1 MTDFH
6 TLRGGFPR
14 TLVSMLPVFALLLI
28 AGCSPS
34 VQDQVVATVG
44 QEKISLGDY
53 EKFFTKSN
61 GTREAGAAASQEERE
76 KFLSL
81 VIKYKLK
88 LADAYRSG
96 VQNSPEVK
104 GELAQYR
111 GSLASSYLTEREVT
125 APGARR
131 LYDRRQE
138 EIRASHILIEL
149 TQNASSADSLAAY
162 TRAKEI
168 IQEAKAGKDF
178 GQLAVSF
185 SKDPSAQENKG
196 DLYYFTGGQMVG
208 PFEDAAYAMKPGEIT
223 SVPVRSQFGLHVI
236 KVVDRRP
243 TRGEIRA
250 SHLMIRFPNAQPTP
264 EDTAA
269 SYKRIKAFQDSLASG
284 KRFDSLAMKYSEDP
298 GSAEKGGDLGFFP
311 RRRWPR
317 PFDDSAFVLKVG
329 QVSQV
334 VRTAW
339 GYHLIHCTEERPM
352 KSYDELKPE
361 IQQTYQQSRFNDDYA
376 AFVAKMKREVGYRRN
391 DSLLVALLAACDS
404 TKTVRDSAG
413 TAGVPGQI
421 LAGALMTFTGGS
433 VSVDSVL
440 SSMRARPDLNSTAL
454 LLRPFSESVEK
465 VAEAFAYSAKA
476 ESLNRS
482 NPEFATIL
490 RDYNDGI
497 LLYEVE
503 QDRVWK
509 RIVTSDSLLR
519 IHHQATREKYT
530 FPERLNLLVATCPVE
545 ADAQWVYDQMKAG
558 TPAIEVYRA
567 DSARAGRPIRFT
579 AKFAKRS
586 VQLSRSSR
594 TSIAQAAAELRMDS
608 TLRIVVTAWPDT
620 NTQKA
625 GNLKLAQQRLQAVRA
640 ELVKKL
646 KISDRRVSVS
656 TMPQGPPPAI
666 DSLVKVMAESNNTV
680 NVDIVGRRARM
691 PGPPLSYLLAR
702 DADERAKR
710 ADTLRIGDLTPPF
723 PYKGFYCV
731 VQLSGREEPRQKTF
745 EEAAPEVS
753 SSFQDYEA
761 KRLESVWIDGLKKE
775 FPVTEHKELLQQA
788 FAPTR

>member
-1 MTDFH
+1 MSDFRL
-6 TLRGGFPR
+6 LRGVSPR
-14 TLVSMLPVFALLLI
+14 TLLSLLPAFALLLA

-44 QEKISLGDY
+44 QEKITLGDY

-81 VIKYKLK
+81 VVKYKLK
-88 LADAYRSG
+88 LADAYRRG

-104 GELAQYR
+104 SELAQYR
-111 GSLASSYLTEREVT
+111 GSLASSYLTEREIT
-125 APGARR
+125 APGVRR
-131 LYDRRQE
+131 LYDRRKE

-149 TQNASSADSLAAY
+149 AQNASSADSLAAY
-162 TRAKEI
+162 TRAREI

-178 GQLAVSF
+178 GTLAVSF

-208 PFEDAAYAMKPGEIT
+208 PFEDAAYSMKPGEIS
-223 SVPVRSQFGLHVI
+223 SVPVRTQFGLHVI

-243 TRGEIRA
+243 SRGEIRA

-269 SYKRIKAFQDSLASG
+269 TYKRIKAFQDSLASG
-284 KRFDSLAMKYSEDP
+284 KLFDSLARKYSEDP

-329 QVSQV
+329 QVSQI

-339 GYHLIHCTEERPM
+339 GYHLIHCTDERPM
-352 KSYDELKPE
+352 KSFDELKPE

-376 AFVAKMKREVGYRRN
+376 AFVARMKREVGYHRN
-391 DSLLVALLAACDS
+391 DSLLVAFLAACDS

-413 TAGVPGQI
+413 TAGVPPGI

-440 SSMRARPDLNSTAL
+440 SSMKARPDLNSTAL

-476 ESLNRS
+476 ELLNRS

-490 RDYNDGI
+490 KDYNDGI

-519 IHHQATREKYT
+519 IHHSATREKYT
-530 FPERLNLLVATCPVE
+530 FPERLNLLVVTCPAE
-545 ADAQWVYDQMKAG
+545 ADAQWVYGQMKAG
-558 TPAIEVYRA
+558 TPAMSVYRA
-567 DSARAGRPIRFT
+567 DSAQAARPIRFA
-579 AKFAKRS
+579 AKFARRS
-586 VQLSRSSR
+586 VQLSHSAR
-594 TSIAQAAAELRMDS
+594 TSIAQAAAELRMDT

-646 KISDRRVSVS
+646 KIPDRRVSVS
-656 TMPQGPPPAI
+656 TMPQGPPPAL
-666 DSLVKVMAESNNTV
+666 DSLVKVMAENNNLV

-691 PGPPLSYLLAR
+691 PGPPLSYLLPR

-710 ADTLRIGDLTPPF
+710 ADTLQIGDFTTPF
-723 PYKGFYCV
+723 PYKGLHCL
-731 VQLSGREEPRQKTF
+731 VQLSGREAPRQKTF

-788 FAPTR
+788 FAPAR